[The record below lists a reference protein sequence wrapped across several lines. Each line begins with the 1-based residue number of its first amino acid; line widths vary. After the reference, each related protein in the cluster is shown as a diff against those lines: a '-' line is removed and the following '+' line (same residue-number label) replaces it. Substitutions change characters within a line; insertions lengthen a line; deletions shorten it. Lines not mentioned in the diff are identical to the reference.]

1 VIAGSFNGQHGP
13 ASTFT
18 PLNLYDIQLK
28 AGDSVTLNLPENY
41 STGIVTLKGAVNYN
55 ETHAAKEVE
64 IALFDTVGEEINITA
79 ITDAT
84 LLVLNGEPIDE
95 PIFAYGPFLMNTEQE
110 IIAAIDD
117 YNAGKMGHLK

>member
-1 VIAGSFNGQHGP
+1 M
-13 ASTFT
+13 
-18 PLNLYDIQLK
+18 
-28 AGDSVTLNLPENY
+28 TLTLPENY
-41 STGIVTLKGAVNYN
+41 NTGIVTLKGSVNYN

-64 IALFDTVGEEINITA
+64 ITLFDTVGEEITITA

-84 LLVLNGEPIDE
+84 LLVLNGEPINE